1 MTQVETSSDKIP
13 SNCLEL
19 LKNIRDSKILR
30 MTRYSSY
37 EAQEAAE
44 EIEEMYAAAP
54 TSVFRRTI
62 GALVISF
69 SSGLTLGFSSIDSIA
84 SVTMWEAEHSEFEED
99 EEDEFF
105 PIDACDQ
112 NYSEKK
118 VCQLVGNQVI
128 EVSLLKREP
137 QSALYVGLPCEAGL
151 VLKFEDGLELI
162 MSHKLSDNMDNFSII
177 FRDEIPS
184 EILEAIQ
191 EHTLI

>member
-1 MTQVETSSDKIP
+1 MTQLETSLDKIP
-13 SNCLEL
+13 SNRLEL
-19 LKNIRDSKILR
+19 LKRILGDKILR

-44 EIEEMYAAAP
+44 EIEEIYAAEPA
-54 TSVFRRTI
+54 SVFRRTI
-62 GALVISF
+62 GALVITF
-69 SSGLTLGFSSIDSIA
+69 ASGLNLGFSSIDSIA
-84 SVTMWEAEHSEFEED
+84 SVTLWEAQHSEFEDD

-151 VLKFEDGLELI
+151 VLKFEAGLELI
-162 MSHKLSDNMDNFSII
+162 MSHKLSDNMDNFSIV

-184 EILEAIQ
+184 EILKTLQ